1 MYLHTNDSC
10 HLVWFVRNRVRE
22 ENRRDDPSVSPRC
35 VPVWLR
41 GERRL
46 VSGLSART
54 TSTDVVRA
62 LLRNE
67 GELVPNEVPALCEEF
82 ALLEQWRGCERLLPE
97 RTRILRLWWAWGGEQ
112 SDVRFVLVRKSN
124 TARTSEAKVLQS
136 ILFTSLFTNTVDI
149 ILGLSP
155 EKQRRVVHKAFR
167 KLATLGKSGGPSA
180 VRRLESLVHL
190 VLSQDHD
197 IRQQLERIS
206 ELDSAIEQREAEMH
220 ACRIQTEGENYLQ
233 AAYLSPIDETQG
245 AAAMMTSRGQTEE
258 DDVSMSEL
266 EACCQAF
273 GDLIRV
279 EEDVMLQ
286 ESRAQELQKEIE
298 QVGCEMHSD
307 AEMRLTMELEA
318 STYVS
323 QRLEGELHLTG
334 EALAQSELTLCE
346 RHRDFAFL
354 IEKLRSLEVEEE
366 DAANKTFC
374 AFHAI
379 VRPFT
384 LESPVERN
392 CLMVP
397 QCTVV
402 KPLGAGC
409 GVEAL
414 DDDSDTGLS
423 SMHSDVLDS
432 FGGDVLV

>member
-1 MYLHTNDSC
+1 MSK
-10 HLVWFVRNRVRE
+10 
-22 ENRRDDPSVSPRC
+22 PRS

-41 GERRL
+41 GERRV

-62 LLRNE
+62 LLRTE
-67 GELVPNEVPALCEEF
+67 EDLVPSEVPPLSDEF

-124 TARTSEAKVLQS
+124 TARTSEAKVVQS
-136 ILFTSLFTNTVDI
+136 SLKSHAGPGTCSTVDI

-167 KLATLGKSGGPSA
+167 KLATLGKSGGPAEGSQEGVGVTRSA

-220 ACRIQTEGENYLQ
+220 ACRIQAEGENYLQ
-233 AAYLSPIDETQG
+233 AAYLSPIEETRG
-245 AAAMMTSRGQTEE
+245 AAAMITSRGQTEE

-298 QVGCEMHSD
+298 QVGCEMRSD
-307 AEMRLTMELEA
+307 AETRLTMEFEA

-334 EALAQSELTLCE
+334 EALAQSEQALCE
-346 RHRDFAFL
+346 RHQDFAFL

-366 DAANKTFC
+366 YAAHGTFC
-374 AFHAI
+374 ALHAI

-384 LESPVERN
+384 LKSHVERN
-392 CLMVP
+392 SLMVP

-423 SMHSDVLDS
+423 SMHSQDS
-432 FGGDVLV
+432 DLTVPLESLV